1 MYAARDRQLIPPVG
15 YVGRSWPY
23 LSMVLMTFMAVFRM
37 VRPLV
42 EAGNKALIAV
52 RLNDAQVRN
61 M

>member
-37 VRPLV
+37 VQPLV